1 MNNHWII
8 PRKTENQSE
17 NVFNSK
23 VGLHTQIDGVSQPDN
38 REITQLMGLHR
49 RYQQG

>member
-1 MNNHWII
+1 MNNHWKI

-23 VGLHTQIDGVSQPDN
+23 VGLHNQIDEVSQPDN
-38 REITQLMGLHR
+38 REITRLNGFHK
-49 RYQQG
+49 RYRQV